1 MELRHLQAFVK
12 LSEILNFSSA
22 ASALCIPQSTLSAT
36 IRQLEDELG
45 VELFS
50 RNSHS
55 VSITEAGEEL
65 LPFAKET
72 LSLADNCVERMKD
85 LNSLRCGRLK
95 IGVTHSFS
103 LMMVGA
109 ILRFNE
115 QYPGIEL
122 EIHYKTMGEL
132 LDKLLRRELDFVLSY
147 RPSATSPL
155 IESQPLFDD
164 HLCVVVSKEH
174 PLAGKDSI
182 TLEELSRHRLALPAP
197 GLQARNVLDEISSK
211 AGVNLHPAVEF
222 DLITPLLRFVYNSN
236 FVTVLSSAAIQSH
249 PYLKA
254 LTIEG
259 VDAKMEGSYHILKG
273 SYQKKS
279 AKEFIRILCENR

>member
-1 MELRHLQAFVK
+1 MELRHLQCFVK

-22 ASALCIPQSTLSAT
+22 ASELCITQSTLSAT

-45 VELFS
+45 VDLFS

-72 LSLADNCVERMKD
+72 LSLAENCVERMRD
-85 LNSLRCGRLK
+85 LNSLKCGRLK

-109 ILRFNE
+109 IQRFNE

-122 EIHYKTMGEL
+122 ELHYKTMGEL
-132 LDKLLRRELDFVLSY
+132 LDKLLRRELDIVLSY
-147 RPSATSPL
+147 RPSSTNPL
-155 IESQPLFDD
+155 IESHHLFDD
-164 HLCVVVSKEH
+164 HLCVVVSNEH
-174 PLAGKDSI
+174 PLATKKSI
-182 TLEELSRHRLALPAP
+182 SIEELSRHRLALPAK

-211 AGVNLHPAVEF
+211 KGVRLRPSAEF
-222 DLITPLLRFVYNSN
+222 DLITPLLTLVYNSN
-236 FVTVLSSAAIQSH
+236 FVTVLSSASIASH
-249 PYLKA
+249 PYLKSIE
-254 LTIEG
+254 IEG
-259 VDAKMEGSYHILKG
+259 VGTKMEGSFHQLKG
-273 SYQKKS
+273 AYRKKS
-279 AKEFIRILCENR
+279 ADEFIRILCENK